1 MVAMRRQL
9 SLIKEDWPYS
19 LIAHILGMSLL
30 SIFGHKTFL
39 LTTDFLMPLHSW
51 FSKVNF
57 ILLKYPMLWCRWKTL
72 KRQLVNM
79 RAHSD
84 AKGIE
89 LRRANESVYTFP
101 CPDCMCRPNKSEHSK
116 SIQAR

>member
-1 MVAMRRQL
+1 
-9 SLIKEDWPYS
+9 
-19 LIAHILGMSLL
+19 
-30 SIFGHKTFL
+30 
-39 LTTDFLMPLHSW
+39 
-51 FSKVNF
+51 
-57 ILLKYPMLWCRWKTL
+57 
-72 KRQLVNM
+72 M

-89 LRRANESVYTFP
+89 LKRANESVYTFP